1 MKGGD
6 FKMYTIKNYME
17 DVVRRSVDNI
27 VKSMDICKCEK
38 CMADI
43 IAISLNNLPPKYIVT
58 EIGELYTKVN
68 ELKQQFAIDVQTA
81 ITKAAMIVGKNPKH

>member
-1 MKGGD
+1 
-6 FKMYTIKNYME
+6 MYKIKNYME
-17 DVVRRSVDNI
+17 DVVRKSANSI

-43 IAISLNNLPPKYIVT
+43 IAISLNDLPPKYIVT

-68 ELKQQFAIDVQTA
+68 ELEQQFAINVQTA
-81 ITKAAMIVGKNPKH
+81 VTKAAMIVGKNPKH